1 MHAAIGRP
9 LGAMEQL
16 FWSWD
21 QHRPNH
27 FVLAAEI
34 DGRLSSEQWRQ
45 ALDSLQVRHPLL
57 GARIVKEASGGARFV
72 PEPQLRMPI
81 RFATLCELPWQ
92 VQAKRELMQRF
103 DMQTGPLCR
112 ITLLENARH
121 TIVLFIA
128 HHALLDGMG
137 VCRLLDELMQLLCGK
152 DLPHKP
158 TVQAPEL
165 MLADECRLLPTPA
178 LPTNEDVSYL
188 RPLTDQPPHVET
200 LTVEAEMTRQLVAR
214 CRGEGTT
221 MHGLI
226 TAAVLVA
233 GRSLQKEWCE
243 RPVRVATPVNIR
255 GLDPSFEDAMG
266 VFMNPARTIE
276 DSPQNVYIWQM
287 AAALRNELLPY
298 VGREGGLIGLNLLSS
313 VAGPSLSVEGALNL
327 LTSELPWDLLV
338 TNLGRISFR
347 GEHSAL
353 RVKALWGPMIS
364 SGLNGEQVIGVATLN
379 DVLQLSYTT
388 HQPISGLL
396 TAIEQVLK
404 QSLVARTAR
413 ARPARSSA

>member
-34 DGRLSSEQWRQ
+34 DGRASPEQWRQ

-57 GARIVKEASGGARFV
+57 GARIIKEASGGARFV
-72 PEPQLRMPI
+72 PEPQLRLPI

-103 DMQTGPLCR
+103 DTQTGPLCR
-112 ITLLENARH
+112 ITLLENDRH

-137 VCRLLDELMQLLCGK
+137 VCRLLDELMQLLCGL

-158 TVQAPEL
+158 TVQTPEL
-165 MLADECRLLPTPA
+165 VLADERRLLPTPA
-178 LPTNEDVSYL
+178 ALTTEDVSYL

-214 CRGEGTT
+214 CRDEGTT
-221 MHGLI
+221 MQGLI

-233 GRSLQKEWCE
+233 GRSLHKEWRE

-266 VFMNPARTIE
+266 VFMTPARTIE
-276 DSPQNVYIWQM
+276 DSPQNAETWRM
-287 AAALRNELLPY
+287 AAALRHELLPF
-298 VGREGGLIGLNLLSS
+298 VDREGGLMGLNLLSS
-313 VAGPSLSVEGALNL
+313 VAGTSLSVEGALNL
-327 LTSELPWDLLV
+327 LISELSWDLIV
-338 TNLGRISFR
+338 TNLGRIRFK
-347 GEHSAL
+347 GEHDLL
-353 RVKALWGPMIS
+353 RVKSVWGPMVS
-364 SGLNGEQVIGVATLN
+364 SGLSGEQVIGAATLN

-388 HQPISGLL
+388 YQPISGLL
-396 TAIEQVLK
+396 TVVEQVIK
-404 QSLVARTAR
+404 QSLVARTASS
-413 ARPARSSA
+413 RPARSSA